1 MENPAFISALVHQL
15 VPLVAILFTFG
26 MPVAIVWTVKH
37 FQFKKR
43 ELELEAELHGREME
57 MRLRTLEARQ
67 AAVETAL
74 GALGGRPLPAPPP
87 VEQRMSLLEPPA
99 TSSETAE
106 ANPTDP
112 LRLRS
117 R

>member
-1 MENPAFISALVHQL
+1 MDPASLSILLHNL
-15 VPLVAILFTFG
+15 VPIIAIVFTFG
-26 MPVAIVWTVKH
+26 CPVAIIWVFKH
-37 FQFKKR
+37 FQYKKR

-67 AAVETAL
+67 GAVETAL
-74 GALGGRPLPAPPP
+74 GALGGRTLGAQPL
-87 VEQRMSLLEPPA
+87 EQRVSLLDAPG
-99 TSSETAE
+99 TSSESTE
-106 ANPTDP
+106 ANPNDP

>member
-1 MENPAFISALVHQL
+1 MGDPAALTALLDNL
-15 VPLVAILFTFG
+15 VPILAIVFTFG
-26 MPVAIVWTVKH
+26 MPVAIIWTVKH

-43 ELELEAELHGREME
+43 ELELEAELHGRELE

-74 GALGGRPLPAPPP
+74 GALGGRPLPAPP
-87 VEQRMSLLEPPA
+87 VEQRMSLLDAPA
-99 TSSETAE
+99 TSSETDE
-106 ANPTDP
+106 AQTDP
-112 LRLRS
+112 HRLRS

>member
-1 MENPAFISALVHQL
+1 MGDPATLSILLHNL
-15 VPLVAILFTFG
+15 VPIVAIVITFG
-26 MPVAIVWTVKH
+26 FPVAIIWVVKH
-37 FQFKKR
+37 FQYKKR

-74 GALGGRPLPAPPP
+74 GALGGRPLPAPQ

-106 ANPTDP
+106 AKTDP
-112 LRLRS
+112 LRVRS

>member
-1 MENPAFISALVHQL
+1 MVDPATLSILLHNL
-15 VPLVAILFTFG
+15 VPILAILLVFG
-26 MPVAIVWTVKH
+26 CPVALLWTAKH

-74 GALGGRPLPAPPP
+74 GAIGGRPLPAAP

-106 ANPTDP
+106 AKTADP
-112 LRLRS
+112 HRIRS